1 MPKIIMNSIIGVML
15 LLCAIQDLKQK
26 EVHIWMIGIGAILI
40 CICVPFYNSFSLIDC
55 IGGVLVGGS
64 VVLISKATRGK
75 VGMGDGLI
83 LCATGIGLGLWG
95 NLELFAFALFMAAV
109 LCIVLLILRLV
120 DRKKSIPFVPF
131 LFLSYLGI
139 LFVK

>member
-1 MPKIIMNSIIGVML
+1 
-15 LLCAIQDLKQK
+15 
-26 EVHIWMIGIGAILI
+26 MIGIGAILL
-40 CICVPFYNSFSLIDC
+40 CICVPFCNSFSLIDC
-55 IGGVLVGGS
+55 IGGILVGGS

-109 LCIVLLILRLV
+109 LCIMLLILRLV

-131 LFLSYLGI
+131 LFLSYVGI